1 MVEKPQLKPKSGQ
14 LTPKFYFGSL
24 MDLDLTL
31 GLLHL
36 KNSSGVARSYFSS
49 CLSVFVFF
57 FHFPIRLVFI
67 LLIFVSNLYIECSY
81 FVLGVAILFRG
92 LYFVYFAYSAKMLL
106 KIVIVNQ
113 SMSK

>member
-1 MVEKPQLKPKSGQ
+1 M
-14 LTPKFYFGSL
+14 FIFF
-24 MDLDLTL
+24 
-31 GLLHL
+31 LLL
-36 KNSSGVARSYFSS
+36 ICF
-49 CLSVFVFF
+49 FF

-81 FVLGVAILFRG
+81 FVLGVTILFRG
-92 LYFVYFAYSAKMLL
+92 LYFVYFACCAKMLL